1 MLRHLETKELG
12 GYHCLFILLGET
24 LDMWFTFK
32 TCYLPNNIFFLGK
45 IMIVSLLFLK
55 TKLAEQY

>member
-1 MLRHLETKELG
+1 MLRHLETKEL

-32 TCYLPNNIFFLGK
+32 TCYLPNTIFFLGK
-45 IMIVSLLFLK
+45 ITIVSLLFLK

>member
-12 GYHCLFILLGET
+12 YHCLFILEGET

-32 TCYLPNNIFFLGK
+32 TCYLPKTIFFLGK